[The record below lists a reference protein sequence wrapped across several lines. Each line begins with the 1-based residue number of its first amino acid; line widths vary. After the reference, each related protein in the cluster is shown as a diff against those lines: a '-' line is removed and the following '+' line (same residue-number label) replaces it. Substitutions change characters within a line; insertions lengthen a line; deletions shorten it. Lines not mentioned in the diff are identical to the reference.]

1 MYLIRHYNF
10 CSTRIQRITRML
22 TTTASYILISTLI
35 SNGVI
40 VQSTATFADKP
51 SCESAATRQ
60 DFVYK
65 DMQIKGK
72 WNLTCHPYQLAGEK
86 K

>member
-1 MYLIRHYNF
+1 MIA
-10 CSTRIQRITRML
+10 
-22 TTTASYILISTLI
+22 TTAYILISTLI
-35 SNGVI
+35 SRNDV
-40 VQSTATFADKP
+40 VAQSTATFIDKP

-65 DMQIKGK
+65 DMRINGK
-72 WNLTCHPYQLAGEK
+72 WNLTCHPYQLSEIK